1 LFARGREDL
10 REWLLAQD
18 VVLVPGGSTANLLA
32 LWRLHGV
39 DAILREAWTAGVVLA
54 GWSAGAN
61 CWFEACTTDSFGPD
75 LEPLEDGLGFLEGS
89 FCPHY
94 DSEPRRRPL
103 FHRLVA
109 AGFPPGYGV
118 DDLAAC
124 HFVGTELAAV
134 IRSDPAANAYRVERG
149 GDGAVLE
156 RRLP

>member
-1 LFARGREDL
+1 
-10 REWLLAQD
+10 
-18 VVLVPGGSTANLLA
+18 
-32 LWRLHGV
+32 
-39 DAILREAWTAGVVLA
+39 VVLA

-61 CWFEACTTDSFGPD
+61 CWFEASTTDSFGPD
-75 LEPLEDGLGFLEGS
+75 LEPLEDGLGFLDGS

-94 DSEPRRRPL
+94 DSEPERRPL

-109 AGFPPGYGV
+109 VGFPAGYGV